1 MMFGDVPTLEK
12 FADAKTVVQ
21 IEKNLIVY
29 SKWIPT
35 AQSTVSSDK
44 EPRNRE
50 RSNKMKAKKRV
61 CDAS

>member
-1 MMFGDVPTLEK
+1 MLGDAPILEK
-12 FADAKTVVQ
+12 FADAKTVVR

-50 RSNKMKAKKRV
+50 RSSKMRDRKRA